1 MPHAAKEV
9 SILRKRI
16 KGLSKNLEKKWF
28 LFIFSHP
35 RHSRER
41 REKHPHGNEMISNKN
56 FKIKL
61 DIFLREP
68 ILL

>member
-9 SILRKRI
+9 TIVKKRI
-16 KGLSKNLEKKWF
+16 KDFQRIWRRNGFLHIFPHQGPEK
-28 LFIFSHP
+28 H
-35 RHSRER
+35 R
-41 REKHPHGNEMISNKN
+41 REKHPHGNKIISNKN

-61 DIFLREP
+61 DIILREP